1 MRKNFVWCVAL
12 AAAFMACG
20 RKKAAS
26 EAMYPD
32 DSAFDSLFGT
42 PGSLVY
48 PEEEGDGD
56 LPEQADELFDDFIFE
71 FARLAKVQRERTRFP
86 LPLVVQGDTTW
97 VSEEKWKHEPL
108 FKQQEYYTVF
118 YNLEEQME
126 LEKRTDL
133 EAVDVD
139 QIDLQKHEVK
149 TCQFEREEGEWKLT
163 EERVRSFSGDD
174 PLDRFLL
181 FYQRF
186 VSDVAFQQQSVAD
199 TLRYVTTDP
208 DDDFNTIEG
217 TLDHDQWDA
226 FKPQLPDGVITNIRY
241 GQTYDNPDGMILVKA
256 GISNGLMDILDF
268 RKKDGEWKLVSYEN

>member
-1 MRKNFVWCVAL
+1 MAICPNRLMNF
-12 AAAFMACG
+12 
-20 RKKAAS
+20 S
-26 EAMYPD
+26 TT
-32 DSAFDSLFGT
+32 LF
-42 PGSLVY
+42 
-48 PEEEGDGD
+48 
-56 LPEQADELFDDFIFE
+56 FE

-149 TCQFEREEGEWKLT
+149 TCHFEREEGEWKLT

-181 FYQRF
+181 FYQRSF
-186 VSDVAFQQQSVAD
+186 PMPLSNSKAWQTRCATSRQTPMMIS
-199 TLRYVTTDP
+199 
-208 DDDFNTIEG
+208 
-217 TLDHDQWDA
+217 
-226 FKPQLPDGVITNIRY
+226 IR
-241 GQTYDNPDGMILVKA
+241 
-256 GISNGLMDILDF
+256 
-268 RKKDGEWKLVSYEN
+268 